1 MSVCVV
7 LYAHSV
13 IAQPLLSFAFL
24 LQLWNRMN
32 RAIGKT
38 RGGMKIVRFSTGS
51 ENYAEGAAAE
61 VERIVGVDIPSRDI
75 GKRACA

>member
-1 MSVCVV
+1 
-7 LYAHSV
+7 
-13 IAQPLLSFAFL
+13 
-24 LQLWNRMN
+24 MN

-51 ENYAEGAAAE
+51 ENNGDGAAAE

-75 GKRACA
+75 GKCRICWFASCAASFSCKSS